1 MTWAVRPAFALTIME
16 ACLGIICASMPA
28 LKNSMQSCFHIV
40 IDPFTY
46 GSSTT
51 NRRWKNPF
59 YRSYEQSFHGYFKRS
74 DRSNQRP
81 NAPQNSYIGM
91 RINCVLLWT
100 HRLMCKALIIRN
112 GGTNLRQRARKKYKS
127 ISPYSSP

>member
-1 MTWAVRPAFALTIME
+1 ME

-46 GSSTT
+46 GSSRT

-74 DRSNQRP
+74 DRSNQGP

-91 RINCVLLWT
+91 RINCMLLRT
-100 HRLMCKALIIRN
+100 HRLIHNVQGSYHSQWRDQSSSKGAEEIQVNLSVLEPVRRN
-112 GGTNLRQRARKKYKS
+112 DGHTSVA
-127 ISPYSSP
+127 